1 MPEIRAF
8 LAIDLDEDL
17 KPKINKII
25 KSFKEIDANIKYVD
39 LANLHFTLKFFGDID
54 VEGIDL
60 LSQKI
65 SNVVSEFEPFNIK
78 IKGCGAFP
86 NNNHIKVIWVGLEGD
101 EILKSLH
108 DKLDV
113 EFKKLGFEAET
124 GNFLYQSILQS
135 PANYLQYY
143 VGYLNFK
150 RLQES
155 EQAKLQERFSL
166 EEFHRTVLE
175 SGPMPFALLEAQF
188 Q

>member
-60 LSQKI
+60 LFQRI

-113 EFKKLGFEAET
+113 EFKKLGFEADKKFSSHLT
-124 GNFLYQSILQS
+124 IGRMKSAKNKNKVKSQI
-135 PANYLQYY
+135 
-143 VGYLNFK
+143 
-150 RLQES
+150 ES
-155 EQAKLQERFSL
+155 FNEVEIGEMSVDKI
-166 EEFHRTVLE
+166 VLKKSTLKP
-175 SGPMPFALLEAQF
+175 SGPIYDDINIFEL
-188 Q
+188 

>member
-113 EFKKLGFEAET
+113 EFKKLGFETDKKFSSHLTIGRMKSAK
-124 GNFLYQSILQS
+124 NK
-135 PANYLQYY
+135 NK
-143 VGYLNFK
+143 V
-150 RLQES
+150 ES
-155 EQAKLQERFSL
+155 QIESFS
-166 EEFHRTVLE
+166 EVEIGEMSVDKIVLKKSTLKP
-175 SGPMPFALLEAQF
+175 SGPIYDDINIFEL
-188 Q
+188 